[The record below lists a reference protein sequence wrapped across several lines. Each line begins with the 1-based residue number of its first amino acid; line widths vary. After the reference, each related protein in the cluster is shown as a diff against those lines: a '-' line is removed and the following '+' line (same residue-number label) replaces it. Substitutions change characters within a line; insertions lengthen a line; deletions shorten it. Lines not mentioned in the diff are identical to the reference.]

1 MNWIKE
7 IPTKSLIEGEV
18 CFLAKR
24 IVGAN
29 STSYLFH
36 GRDLSGKLLWT
47 QKPGLAIKALVDSKF
62 LKILADDKSLVA
74 IKIPADAD
82 KRWTKRKRK

>member
-7 IPTKSLIEGEV
+7 ISTDKLVLGDI

-24 IVGAN
+24 IVGTN

-47 QKPGLAIKALVDSKF
+47 QKPGLAVKASVDDKF
-62 LKILADDKSLVA
+62 LKLLANDKSLVA
-74 IKIPADAD
+74 VKIPADAD
-82 KRWTKRKRK
+82 KRWAKRKRK